1 MNSKY
6 QRFQDSKD
14 NYWLGV
20 ILFFLCPMASI
31 PFLIYGVYRNQYK
44 NLVWISFTLALI
56 ALISPLFADSY
67 RHGLQYMTYS
77 HTTATDQFIYSNGK
91 DFIFYTLS
99 HFFAV
104 NGIPFEFVKGIFTFI
119 CYQVSFFLF
128 TKVLEHNQYIYSNTV
143 LKFNVFLIFLLSVP
157 FLWIVN
163 GIRMAT
169 AGYILALGWYYLY
182 DKKIWLGVLCYI
194 VAQSIHFSSMLF
206 LPMMLYTIFRPF
218 QIGKKMFITCFV
230 MLLFAGNIIQIVL
243 PKEFIYA
250 LNMES
255 TVDLYINRSKENFTD
270 TMSVNGFIAMI
281 LERAPLIVLL
291 FYLVVY
297 KMFFS
302 SKDKSI
308 MYLGYL
314 FIVLFLP
321 FTILFQKYCL
331 MFIPIALFLYLINEK
346 GETKCLRWV
355 TVSCF
360 VVSLAYL
367 YGYREMLL
375 ATPFYI
381 LFLNPFSIIFSVD
394 TIESIKN
401 AIF

>member
-6 QRFQDSKD
+6 QSFQYSKD
-14 NYWLGV
+14 SWLGI

-44 NLVWISFTLALI
+44 NLVWISLILALI
-56 ALISPLFADSY
+56 ALITPLFADSY
-67 RHGLQYMTYS
+67 SHGLQYMEYS
-77 HTTATDQFIYSNGK
+77 KTAPAEQFIYSNGV

-128 TKVLEHNQYIYSNTV
+128 KKVLERNQYIYSSTV

-157 FLWIVN
+157 FIWIVN

-169 AGYILALGWYYLY
+169 AGYILALGWYYFY

-218 QIGKKMFITCFV
+218 KISKKIFIACFV
-230 MLLFAGNIIQIVL
+230 MFLFAGNNIQTML
-243 PKEFIYA
+243 PKELIYA

-255 TVDLYINRSKENFTD
+255 TVDIYINRSKENFTD
-270 TMSVNGFIAMI
+270 TMSINGFIAMI
-281 LERAPLIVLL
+281 LERTPLILLL
-291 FYLVVY
+291 FYLLAN

-302 SKDKSI
+302 SIDKSI

-314 FIVLFLP
+314 FIVLFFP
-321 FTILFQKYCL
+321 FAILFQKYCL

-346 GETKCLRWV
+346 GEKKCLKWL

-367 YGYREMLL
+367 YGYREILL
-375 ATPFYI
+375 ETPFYT
-381 LFLNPFSIIFSVD
+381 LLLNPFIAIFSVD
-394 TIESIKN
+394 TIESMKN
-401 AIF
+401 VIF

>member
-1 MNSKY
+1 
-6 QRFQDSKD
+6 
-14 NYWLGV
+14 
-20 ILFFLCPMASI
+20 
-31 PFLIYGVYRNQYK
+31 
-44 NLVWISFTLALI
+44 
-56 ALISPLFADSY
+56 
-67 RHGLQYMTYS
+67 
-77 HTTATDQFIYSNGK
+77 
-91 DFIFYTLS
+91 
-99 HFFAV
+99 
-104 NGIPFEFVKGIFTFI
+104 
-119 CYQVSFFLF
+119 
-128 TKVLEHNQYIYSNTV
+128 
-143 LKFNVFLIFLLSVP
+143 
-157 FLWIVN
+157 
-163 GIRMAT
+163 
-169 AGYILALGWYYLY
+169 
-182 DKKIWLGVLCYI
+182 
-194 VAQSIHFSSMLF
+194 
-206 LPMMLYTIFRPF
+206 
-218 QIGKKMFITCFV
+218 
-230 MLLFAGNIIQIVL
+230 
-243 PKEFIYA
+243 
-250 LNMES
+250 
-255 TVDLYINRSKENFTD
+255 
-270 TMSVNGFIAMI
+270 MI

-291 FYLVVY
+291 FYLVAN

-308 MYLGYL
+308 MYLGYI

-346 GETKCLRWV
+346 GETKCLKWV